1 MDELPEDLP
10 DHHWHVRVEVKHSDP
25 TRMDRLTVLDQD
37 RAWIEKRIL
46 EPRRQGAPI
55 TIEGRQLDWSEVK
68 SVRIS
73 WTAQGADNIVAAIEA
88 EDAQSPVLFMGDPES
103 AWRAA
108 GRGTDMTNAL
118 IDGPVGRSAS
128 PSPASTP
135 AAPSADPRKVM
146 VVHGRDEEA
155 RRAMFDFLRA
165 LGLSPLEWGK
175 LVAETGKATP
185 YIGEVLS
192 HAFQVAKTVVVL
204 FTPDDEA
211 FLRRDLRGNKE
222 PDYEI
227 ELTPQARPNVLFE
240 AGMAFGVRPDRTVLV
255 ELGSMRP
262 FSDIY
267 GRHVV
272 RLNGTDRPLRDIA
285 RRLEGIGC
293 AVDDSNDDWAS
304 TRFPE
309 RD

>member
-1 MDELPEDLP
+1 M
-10 DHHWHVRVEVKHSDP
+10 
-25 TRMDRLTVLDQD
+25 
-37 RAWIEKRIL
+37 AGL
-46 EPRRQGAPI
+46 EEQ
-55 TIEGRQLDWSEVK
+55 
-68 SVRIS
+68 
-73 WTAQGADNIVAAIEA
+73 
-88 EDAQSPVLFMGDPES
+88 DAQSPILYVGDPEL

-108 GRGTDMTNAL
+108 ERGDDMTNAL
-118 IDGPVGRSAS
+118 IDGPVGRAPSLSAAIT
-128 PSPASTP
+128 PATSPA
-135 AAPSADPRKVM
+135 DPKKVM

-175 LVAETGKATP
+175 LVAGTGKAAP

-192 HAFQVAKTVVVL
+192 HAFQVAKAVVVL

-211 FLRRDLRGNKE
+211 FLRRDLRGSKE
-222 PDYEI
+222 PDYETK
-227 ELTPQARPNVLFE
+227 LTPQARPNVLFE
-240 AGMAFGVRPDRTVLV
+240 AGMAFGVHAERTVLV

-272 RLNGTDRPLRDIA
+272 RLNGTDKPLRDIA
-285 RRLEGIGC
+285 RRLESIGC
-293 AVDDSNDDWAS
+293 TVDDSNDDWAS